1 MTLEEMTAE
10 MTTRVAEKGGIDGKV
25 VKFDFGDDGQLT
37 IDGVADPAVVN
48 NDNGDADC
56 TVIVDKEVFESIA
69 AGEENAQMAF
79 MSGKLKVEGDMGIAM
94 QLGTLLE

>member
-1 MTLEEMTAE
+1 MTLEELTAE
-10 MTTRVAEKGGIDGKV
+10 MVTRVAEKGGIEGKV

-37 IDGVADPAVVN
+37 IDGAADPAVVN

-56 TVIVDKEVFESIA
+56 TVIVDKDVFESIA
-69 AGEENAQMAF
+69 SGEENAQMAF

-94 QLGTLLE
+94 QLGSLLE

>member
-1 MTLEEMTAE
+1 MTLEEITAE
-10 MTTRVAEKGGIDGKV
+10 MAKRVAEKGGIDGRT

-37 IDGVADPAVVN
+37 IDGSADPATVN

-56 TVIVDKEVFESIA
+56 TVIVDKDVFEAIA
-69 AGEENAQMAF
+69 SGEENAQMAF

-94 QLGTLLE
+94 QLGSILG

>member
-1 MTLEEMTAE
+1 MTLEEITAE
-10 MTTRVAEKGGIDGKV
+10 MSKRVAEKGAIDGKT
-25 VKFDFGDDGQLT
+25 VKFDFGDDGQLM
-37 IDGVADPAVVN
+37 IDGAADPAVVN

-56 TVIVDKEVFESIA
+56 TVVVDKDVFEAIA

-94 QLGTLLE
+94 QLGSILG